1 MIQKIAAALN
11 IEKRQVQAVLDLFDD
26 GGTIPFIARYRKEKT
41 GGLDEVI
48 ISQIKDL
55 QKEIDALEQRRA
67 FILKSIED
75 QGKLTPALK
84 SKIENADKM
93 TELEDVYLPY
103 KPKRKT
109 RASIAKEKG
118 LEPLAKKIFLQEEFN
133 IDAFASG
140 FVNVEKG
147 VADQEEALAG
157 ARDIIAEW
165 VSEDADIRNSLRRL
179 FTNKSIIQAKVI
191 SFKKEEKEA
200 QIFKDYFEYTELL
213 KKIPSHRFLA
223 ILRGNN
229 EGILRITIR
238 PEADDAIHILSR
250 KFLKN
255 KNACTDQVEKAIAD
269 SYKRM
274 LLPSLETEVKNEAK
288 KVADKE
294 AINVFAQNLQEI
306 LLAAPLGQKRVLAI
320 DPGFRTGCKVVC
332 LDEQGDLL
340 ENTTIYPH
348 TNKPEQAMQTLVHL
362 CKKHHIENIAI
373 GNGTAGK
380 ETRTLVNQID
390 ELKEIPTI
398 MISENGASIYSA
410 SETARE
416 EFPELDLTVRGAISI
431 GRRLQDPLAELVKI
445 DAKSIGVGQYQHDV
459 QQDLLKESLDNLVVS
474 LVNRVG
480 VDVNSASKQL
490 LSYVAGLGNQKALNI
505 IEYRKENGSI
515 SSKAALKK
523 IKGIGPKAYE
533 QAAGFIRIS
542 DAKNPLDRSAVHPES
557 FGIVKQMAKD
567 LNCTV
572 NDLVEKA
579 DLRKSINLKNYSSNE
594 IGLFTLND
602 ILAELEKPGRDPRGN
617 FEQIE
622 FRLDLNSIEDLNSGM
637 ILTGLITNVT
647 KFGAFVDIGVHQ
659 DGLVHISQLAN
670 KFVKDPFEV
679 VKVNQ
684 KVTVK
689 VMEVDVDRKRITLS
703 IKEAMS

>member
-523 IKGIGPKAYE
+523 IK
-533 QAAGFIRIS
+533 
-542 DAKNPLDRSAVHPES
+542 
-557 FGIVKQMAKD
+557 
-567 LNCTV
+567 
-572 NDLVEKA
+572 
-579 DLRKSINLKNYSSNE
+579 
-594 IGLFTLND
+594 
-602 ILAELEKPGRDPRGN
+602 
-617 FEQIE
+617 
-622 FRLDLNSIEDLNSGM
+622 
-637 ILTGLITNVT
+637 
-647 KFGAFVDIGVHQ
+647 
-659 DGLVHISQLAN
+659 
-670 KFVKDPFEV
+670 
-679 VKVNQ
+679 
-684 KVTVK
+684 
-689 VMEVDVDRKRITLS
+689 
-703 IKEAMS
+703 